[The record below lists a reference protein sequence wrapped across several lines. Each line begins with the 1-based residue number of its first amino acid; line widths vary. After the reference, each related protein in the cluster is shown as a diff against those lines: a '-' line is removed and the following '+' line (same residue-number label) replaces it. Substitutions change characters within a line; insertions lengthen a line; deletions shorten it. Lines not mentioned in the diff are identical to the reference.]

1 MAIIRYTNLEFD
13 KEVSVQQR
21 LIDTKERPE
30 VTHKVR
36 KLLFFLKREGV
47 FKTVNKIK
55 SKGGT
60 FQLQKWETLVTVE
73 KGDDLYV
80 NFSTQTTKDP
90 ASFVL
95 KNEFFKTEE
104 SFDIQEISED
114 QNFNQFIDSET
125 PEVMA
130 LSLKETSQKEA
141 TSEKEGVFIY
151 GLGDYSRVYI
161 APNIKSEKKLF
172 CVDYNQPL
180 TSHYKETF
188 GYKNSGLLPKESYTA
203 LQNTERPL
211 AIIAT
216 YHSDHTQIAKEIF
229 ETNPNAFIFIEKPPC
244 VTKDDIKNLLALYE
258 KGAQIEIGYNRRY
271 IPLNKKI
278 RDVFLK
284 EQKVIT
290 ISVKEIL
297 INDSHWYFWPNQG
310 TRITGNL
317 THWIDL
323 AIFWIDGAPVEINVL
338 PSPSTDE
345 TIAVSIL
352 FSEGSLVNI
361 TVSDKGN
368 SLRGVQERIEVRT
381 KAETVSIE
389 DYTTYKWTNESGA
402 KSQNSKLIRDKG
414 HDAMY
419 KHLVKAY
426 HNKEE
431 INYTKQDVLKT
442 ATVTYLVSKM
452 YREGIRNLKIAE
464 QMQS

>member
-1 MAIIRYTNLEFD
+1 MDIVRYIEINID
-13 KEVSVQQR
+13 KEISIDQR
-21 LIDTKERPE
+21 PLNDKGRPD
-30 VTHKVR
+30 VTHKIR
-36 KLLFFLKREGV
+36 KLLFFLIHEGLS
-47 FKTVNKIK
+47 KTYNKIR
-55 SKGGT
+55 SKRGI
-60 FQLQKWETLVTVE
+60 FQPQRCETLLTVQ
-73 KGDDLYV
+73 KDGVLYA
-80 NFSTQTTKDP
+80 NFSTQSTQDP

-95 KNEFFKTEE
+95 KNEFFRTEKPYNL
-104 SFDIQEISED
+104 QEVDEN
-114 QNFNQFIDSET
+114 QNFNQFLDSNTTEGIS
-125 PEVMA
+125 
-130 LSLKETSQKEA
+130 LSMKQVTGQK
-141 TSEKEGVFIY
+141 TIHEKEGVFIY

-229 ETNPNAFIFIEKPPC
+229 EMNPNTFIFIEKPPC

-278 RDVFLK
+278 RDTFFK

-338 PSPSTDE
+338 PSPSKDE

-381 KAETVSIE
+381 KNQTVSIT
-389 DYTTYKWTNESGA
+389 DYMSYKWVNENG
-402 KSQNSKLIRDKG
+402 KIIQRSKLIRDKG

-419 KHLVKAY
+419 QHLIKAY
-426 HNKEE
+426 RRKEE
-431 INYTKQDVLKT
+431 INYTKKDFLIS
-442 ATVTYLVSKM
+442 ATLTHHISEMYSK
-452 YREGIRNLKIAE
+452 GVRNSKL
-464 QMQS
+464 